1 MRFETTRTILK
12 KDCFISKDR
21 ITEMTPK
28 TYNSV
33 GELDTRAD
41 ISVYIHSAVVFQ
53 AIYDSS
59 SLSAFNSHEFNSS
72 PFSGLY
78 DHRWVR
84 GCGSGSA
91 RTTHYATK

>member
-12 KDCFISKDR
+12 KDRFISKDKIR
-21 ITEMTPK
+21 EMSPK

-33 GELDTRAD
+33 DELDTRAD
-41 ISVYIHSAVVFQ
+41 ISVYTHSAVVFQ

-78 DHRWVR
+78 DHR
-84 GCGSGSA
+84 
-91 RTTHYATK
+91 